1 MAVRRV
7 PPPTTPDA
15 RQDVAIRPLLR
26 RELGAASSLLA
37 VAMRDNPLHARAFG
51 MEPLRRQQRVQ
62 RFLAP
67 LLAHVSGNGEVLGA
81 WMQGELV
88 GVLGM
93 LPPHR
98 CRPSRMAAAS
108 LLASIMRANP
118 PAGVWRILHWFVAWR
133 RNDPVAP
140 HAHIGPLGVLPAWR
154 RQGIARALMLQC
166 SRRLDALGTVT
177 WLETD
182 LATNV
187 AFYET
192 LGFVVA
198 CREPVLG
205 AANWFM
211 RREPSTPTVASP

>member
-1 MAVRRV
+1 MDARGAGRRV
-7 PPPTTPDA
+7 
-15 RQDVAIRPLLR
+15 
-26 RELGAASSLLA
+26 GHA
-37 VAMRDNPLHARAFG
+37 VT
-51 MEPLRRQQRVQ
+51 
-62 RFLAP
+62 AP
-67 LLAHVSGNGEVLGA
+67 LPPIKDGSGVFA
-81 WMQGELV
+81 
-88 GVLGM
+88 GVD
-93 LPPHR
+93 
-98 CRPSRMAAAS
+98 
-108 LLASIMRANP
+108 IMRANP
-118 PAGVWRILHWFVAWR
+118 PAGVWRILHWLAAWR

-154 RQGIARALMLQC
+154 RQDIARALMLQYL
-166 SRRLDALGTVT
+166 RRLDALGTVA

-182 LATNV
+182 LTTNV